1 MNLLLRTKDLVPGCS
16 GKLGIITELDL
27 KNCPLPDLIQQ
38 ATVLFVPR
46 YLISFGGVDNGWLGG
61 CHVAVAV
68 SCTADTENDDL
79 CVPVAGP
86 MRC

>member
-46 YLISFGGVDNGWLGG
+46 YLKMEAALG
-61 CHVAVAV
+61 
-68 SCTADTENDDL
+68 
-79 CVPVAGP
+79 
-86 MRC
+86 RY